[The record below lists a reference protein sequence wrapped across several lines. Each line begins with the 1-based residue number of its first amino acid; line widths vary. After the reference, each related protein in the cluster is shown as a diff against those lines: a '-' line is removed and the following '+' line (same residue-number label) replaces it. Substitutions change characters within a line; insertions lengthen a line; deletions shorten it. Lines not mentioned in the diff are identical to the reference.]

1 MSIEPISIS
10 PFIFFIIDDYISS
23 LYSKIYNIEI
33 FLSNNILIFM
43 YFAIHYN
50 GFYETIQKHGTDI
63 IYKKYK
69 GILFIHIIF
78 NYIISIGFTAWFIR
92 FIFFENGILWNILF
106 APFISATLS
115 TAFDSRILRRVEKKL
130 YNELREREYQNY
142 TDSLIKIIEAQKIQE
157 RILNIHNKE
166 LGELSKNI
174 AIIDEMMHLEEE
186 SSGKETKD
194 KNDAQGRYLP

>member
-33 FLSNNILIFM
+33 FLTNNILIFI

-50 GFYETIQKHGTDI
+50 GFYETIKHGTDI

-69 GILFIHIIF
+69 GILLIHIIF

-186 SSGKETKD
+186 SSDKETKD
-194 KNDAQGRYLP
+194 KKRCSR